1 MITMKELAL
10 SLDDLES
17 RFGFAL
23 NNMDVVRRT
32 LQDEGTA
39 NFEAN
44 CNAMYAAQL
53 LLESIRDKLA
63 CLACYAMEGTE

>member
-1 MITMKELAL
+1 MTAKELAR

-23 NNMDVVRRT
+23 DNMDVVRRT
-32 LQDEGTA
+32 LQDNGTA

-44 CNAMYAAQL
+44 CNAMYAAQI
-53 LLESIRDKLA
+53 LLESIRDELA

>member
-1 MITMKELAL
+1 MITMKELAVG
-10 SLDDLES
+10 LDDLES

-39 NFEAN
+39 NFESN

-53 LLESIRDKLA
+53 LLESIRDELA
-63 CLACYAMEGTE
+63 CLVCYAMEGTK